1 MIAARIIEPVIA
13 VVIDA
18 PADRSAWYQYNHD
31 YLDYLERVV
40 KYIDGHYATQATP
53 DARLHAGTSAGGR
66 ASAYVG
72 FELPEVFRNI
82 AMLSP
87 SLSLTSRPQYF
98 EPYLSGRVRPH
109 DQLRIWMSAGTY
121 EAYIHQDVQDMQAYC
136 ERIGLPTRTLCVHRG
151 HSFGAWREAAIE
163 AVKYFFPAK

>member
-53 DARLHAGTSAGGR
+53 DARLHAGTSAGGER
-66 ASAYVG
+66 APTSG
-72 FELPEVFRNI
+72 SSFRRF
-82 AMLSP
+82 SE
-87 SLSLTSRPQYF
+87 TSRCCRLRCRSPA
-98 EPYLSGRVRPH
+98 GRSTSSRT
-109 DQLRIWMSAGTY
+109 SAG
-121 EAYIHQDVQDMQAYC
+121 A
-136 ERIGLPTRTLCVHRG
+136 CVHTT
-151 HSFGAWREAAIE
+151 SFAYG
-163 AVKYFFPAK
+163 

>member
-1 MIAARIIEPVIA
+1 
-13 VVIDA
+13 
-18 PADRSAWYQYNHD
+18 
-31 YLDYLERVV
+31 
-40 KYIDGHYATQATP
+40 
-53 DARLHAGTSAGGR
+53 
-66 ASAYVG
+66 
-72 FELPEVFRNI
+72 
-82 AMLSP
+82 MLSP